1 MTAAGYTEFL
11 SNLRELQTGD
21 NGFDEDGKAV
31 IELLAARFKDE
42 LFSPKALQKMLVEEG
57 QMRRT
62 GNGYD
67 GLLNYATDRL
77 VQSAV
82 SGTLTTQA
90 VGLWMKEYVDVK
102 FAGCPKYLQKM
113 KQPEGNRYQ
122 IREVIPQ
129 STLS

>member
-1 MTAAGYTEFL
+1 
-11 SNLRELQTGD
+11 
-21 NGFDEDGKAV
+21 
-31 IELLAARFKDE
+31 
-42 LFSPKALQKMLVEEG
+42 MLVEEG

-67 GLLNYATDRL
+67 GLLNYAPDRL